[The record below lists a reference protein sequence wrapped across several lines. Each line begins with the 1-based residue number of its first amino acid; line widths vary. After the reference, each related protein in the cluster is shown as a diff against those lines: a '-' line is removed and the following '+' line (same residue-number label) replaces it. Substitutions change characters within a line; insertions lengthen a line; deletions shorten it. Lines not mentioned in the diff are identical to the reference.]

1 MKSMRRGST
10 SISTFIFVAKRY
22 TMMFPSLTE
31 ELILQTFDDD
41 EIIDDLSDIE
51 LSDF

>member
-1 MKSMRRGST
+1 
-10 SISTFIFVAKRY
+10 
-22 TMMFPSLTE
+22 MMFPSLTE